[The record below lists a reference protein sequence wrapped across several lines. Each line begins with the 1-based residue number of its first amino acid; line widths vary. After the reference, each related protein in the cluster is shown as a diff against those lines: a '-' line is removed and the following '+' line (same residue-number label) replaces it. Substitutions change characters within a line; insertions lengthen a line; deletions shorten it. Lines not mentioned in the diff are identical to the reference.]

1 MATRKDA
8 NRAAWDAAAK
18 STTEST
24 LGLLI
29 DTRQTVTNGVNVK
42 SLVPKRGDAVLAD
55 ADNNVIFVARDS
67 YKALP
72 STGERFSSPVLQ
84 QLKSGA
90 TSISTS

>member
-42 SLVPKRGDAVLAD
+42 SVIPKRGDAVLAD

-67 YKALP
+67 YKTLP
-72 STGERFSSPVLQ
+72 TTHRRQHPQ
-84 QLKSGA
+84 QENVQNQKW
-90 TSISTS
+90 I